1 MRGEQAER
9 GRDEG
14 GAEELILA
22 ADLLAVGFVE
32 HLPAGQGLRQRAGAG
47 LAAAESASQA
57 PAPASLSTAT
67 GPPRHGARA
76 LGLRDAVSP
85 RRCDARAACCATT
98 RARRRRRTLR
108 RSGKGADGR
117 RLSPRSGGA
126 PQPIHARRA
135 PEQPRIGPLSAAP
148 AGCEKQPPRSRPPP
162 AGPRSSRL

>member
-47 LAAAESASQA
+47 LASAESASQA

-98 RARRRRRTLR
+98 RARRRRRTRR

-117 RLSPRSGGA
+117 RPEPTQRRRTA
-126 PQPIHARRA
+126 TYTRA
-135 PEQPRIGPLSAAP
+135 P
-148 AGCEKQPPRSRPPP
+148 RP
-162 AGPRSSRL
+162 